1 MDRTK
6 LSETARQDAEALT
19 CAGSVRAQALC
30 RRGAHALTAL
40 RHRRERL
47 AADADSASQWLLDN
61 WYLAEREALG
71 AGGVSHRIS
80 GSACAAQPG
89 ACRADPDAEA
99 HDRDAARGALP
110 R

>member
-61 WYLAEREALG
+61 WYLAEREARDALQTLRHAHALRAAG
-71 AGGVSHRIS
+71 ASEVACQDFRKRLR
-80 GSACAAQPG
+80 CAAG
-89 ACRADPDAEA
+89 S
-99 HDRDAARGALP
+99 LP